1 MLDIDALIQDVRQYN
16 VGDSDYSKGT
26 IQPWDVWLAWKLDP
40 WDADIIKR
48 VYRHKK
54 GTPREEDYTK
64 IIHICLEKIRQ
75 IRNENLEEK

>member
-1 MLDIDALIQDVRQYN
+1 MLNIDKLLTEVRQYN
-16 VGDSDYSKGT
+16 VGASDYSKHK
-26 IQPWDVWLAWKLDP
+26 IQPWDIWEEYKLDP

-48 VYRHKK
+48 VLRHKS
-54 GTPREEDYTK
+54 TDSRESDYKK